1 MTREKMLEILSDLP
15 FAMIWPGSWDDIGFT
30 EREIWVNN
38 QGYGYIMCDEPTGR
52 WDGPGLTETEWA
64 SIQTKLEDEN
74 ISYTDIIG
82 TSIADLL
89 SSFGYEEGD
98 LDEDEEY
105 LFDLLKGLLTLERGP
120 CGHLYAIQTDDG
132 PMFFDSEEAF
142 NKAYERD
149 WADESW
155 DDMSDDLL
163 AEWIDRLSIE
173 DDIALVH
180 WSQKHNLPEEEADDG
195 SLDVRETGEY
205 KGYWTAYNSKAFT
218 FCCSTVV
225 YEGKKKRYV
234 SLIATGENRSTNNT
248 TSKSMTVF
256 QVISTRNETI
266 CRFVI
271 SGDIENS
278 EPLSSDEEL
287 GKWAIVKNH
296 MYPRLI
302 DSIMRVVGKDF
313 QARSLDLYYSIKKAL
328 DTTVLDQLIESA
340 ENDRI

>member
-180 WSQKHNLPEEEADDG
+180 W
-195 SLDVRETGEY
+195 
-205 KGYWTAYNSKAFT
+205 
-218 FCCSTVV
+218 
-225 YEGKKKRYV
+225 
-234 SLIATGENRSTNNT
+234 
-248 TSKSMTVF
+248 M
-256 QVISTRNETI
+256 
-266 CRFVI
+266 
-271 SGDIENS
+271 
-278 EPLSSDEEL
+278 L
-287 GKWAIVKNH
+287 GKPANI
-296 MYPRLI
+296 
-302 DSIMRVVGKDF
+302 KDIGPHITAKHSHF
-313 QARSLDLYYSIKKAL
+313 AVPQWFTKAKRK
-328 DTTVLDQLIESA
+328 DMF
-340 ENDRI
+340 R